1 MRQNL
6 PVTNR
11 EVLVLDDQAIVS
23 KTDMNGNIVYV
34 NPYFS
39 QVSGFSE
46 AELLGSPQNIVRH
59 P

>member
-39 QVSGFSE
+39 QVSGFLIS
-46 AELLGSPQNIVRH
+46 
-59 P
+59 